1 MTVAGSSFSEQLTLP
16 LEHRVARGVEDIL
29 VTPGNRRAVEWIDR
43 WPDWP
48 FTALIVIGPAA
59 SGKTHLAAL
68 WKARAD
74 AVTIDLGNVDIESLA
89 SVAAS
94 RSILIDDCDDAV
106 RGKAG
111 QRALLHC
118 YNLIR
123 TAGRQVMLTAKS
135 PPSAWD
141 IDLADLSS
149 RLKAA
154 MVVGIESPDD
164 QTLAAV
170 ALKLF
175 SDRQIAVDQSV
186 ISYVL
191 SRGER
196 SFAGLAATVRALDQA
211 SLAAKRPIT
220 VSLARDVL
228 AGFSGLDDEN

>member
-1 MTVAGSSFSEQLTLP
+1 LIVIDSVFSEQLTLP
-16 LEHRVARGVEDIL
+16 LDHRVARGIEDLL

-48 FTALIVIGPAA
+48 FTALIVVGPVA

-74 AVTIDLGNVDIESLA
+74 ATIVNLGDDDIEGLA
-89 SVAAS
+89 SVAGS
-94 RSILIDDCDDAV
+94 RSVLVDDCDHVV
-106 RGKAG
+106 RDKAG

-123 TAGRQVMLTAKS
+123 SAGHHLMLTAKS
-135 PPSAWD
+135 PPSAWA
-141 IDLADLSS
+141 IELADLSS
-149 RLKAA
+149 RLKTA
-154 MVVGIESPDD
+154 MVVGIEPPDD

-191 SRGER
+191 SRGQR
-196 SFAGLAATVRALDQA
+196 SFAGMAATVRALDQA
-211 SLAAKRPIT
+211 ALAAKRPIT
-220 VSLARDVL
+220 VALAREVL
-228 AGFSGLDDEN
+228 AALHEVEEDD